1 MEYYDK
7 RTLQLIQI
15 LNDTPYEVGLS
26 VGFTDLQE
34 KPHNK
39 WLTEWLYGTSD
50 ITTQAH
56 RGSFKTSTLAL
67 FIALH
72 AVRYPHEN
80 LIFIRKTD
88 TDVAE
93 IIRLIIKIMETTAF
107 QEFCRALY
115 GADVHITRAT
125 TSELE
130 TDVYRGGS
138 GASQILGM
146 GIGGSLTG
154 KHADVV
160 VTDDIVNVKDR
171 ISRAERERTKL
182 MYMELQNIKN
192 RGGRIINTGT
202 PWHKDDA
209 FSLMPTPTGE
219 FRWDCYQSEKVGLV
233 TTDDIK
239 HLRSSMSA
247 SLYAANYEL
256 RHIADENA
264 LFTDAQF
271 TSDTARIFNGIC
283 HIDAAYG
290 GEDST
295 AFTVIQEHAGN
306 LIVYGKKYS
315 QHVDDC
321 IEDILRL
328 KEKYMAGTT
337 WCEDNGD
344 KGYLKKELKAK
355 GDIASSYHE
364 KMNKHIKISTY
375 LKENW
380 GRVLFLDAT
389 DPEYIAEILDYTEHA
404 AHDDCPDSLA
414 SAIRQLGKKPLT
426 LNRKVRQGL

>member
-1 MEYYDK
+1 MQRGVCGNMNDK
-7 RTLQLIQI
+7 ELVIKLVKE
-15 LNDTPYEVGLS
+15 TPHKIANEVGFEDIK
-26 VGFTDLQE
+26 GY
-34 KPHNK
+34 PHDQWIDRILLGK
-39 WLTEWLYGTSD
+39 EDYTLL
-50 ITTQAH
+50 AH
-56 RGSFKTSTLAL
+56 RGSYKSSTLAVC
-67 FIALH
+67 IALTMVLKPEDNILFLRK
-72 AVRYPHEN
+72 ADNDVSEM
-80 LIFIRKTD
+80 IRMVKR
-88 TDVAE
+88 V
-93 IIRLIIKIMETTAF
+93 
-107 QEFCRALY
+107 
-115 GADVHITRAT
+115 
-125 TSELE
+125 LE
-130 TDVYRGGS
+130 TDTIKRLAIILYRKPLYFIEVSASAITTNLFINASGS
-138 GASQILGM
+138 SQLLGL
-146 GIGGSLTG
+146 GLKSSITG
-154 KHADVV
+154 KHANIVI
-160 VTDDIVNVKDR
+160 TDDICNITDR
-171 ISRAERERTKL
+171 ISRAERDRTKL
-182 MYMELQNIKN
+182 QYQELQNIRN
-192 RGGRIINTGT
+192 RGGRIINCGTRWHRDDVFSMMKNIDQYTYRDTGLISDEEI
-202 PWHKDDA
+202 KD
-209 FSLMPTPTGE
+209 
-219 FRWDCYQSEKVGLV
+219 
-233 TTDDIK
+233 
-239 HLRSSMSA
+239 LRASMSA
-247 SLYAANYEL
+247 SLFACNYEL
-256 RHIADENA
+256 KIIADENA

-389 DPEYIAEILDYTEHA
+389 DPEYISEILDYTEHA

-414 SAIRQLGKKPLT
+414 SAIRQLGLKPMT
-426 LNRKVRQGL
+426 LNRKVRHGL

>member
-1 MEYYDK
+1 MTTSQKNTIDLLE
-7 RTLQLIQI
+7 
-15 LNDTPYEVGLS
+15 NNPVEVGKAL
-26 VGFTDLQE
+26 GFTDLTE
-34 KPHNK
+34 LHNT
-39 WLTEWLYGTSD
+39 WLKDWLWGYGDS
-50 ITTQAH
+50 TTQAH
-56 RGSFKTSTLAL
+56 RGSYKTTDLAVYIAL
-67 FIALH
+67 FML
-72 AVRYPHEN
+72 VFRDKN
-80 LIFIRKTD
+80 LIFLRKTD

-93 IIRLIIKIMETTAF
+93 VIRQVARVVRSGAYQRLAKN
-107 QEFCRALY
+107 LY
-115 GADVHITRAT
+115 GITPIVLKETA
-125 TSELE
+125 SEIHTNL
-130 TDVYRGGS
+130 YNGIS
-138 GASQILGM
+138 GASQVV
-146 GIGGSLTG
+146 GIGLGGSLTG

-160 VTDDIVNVKDR
+160 VTDDIVNIKDR
-171 ISRAERERTKL
+171 VSRAERERTKL

-192 RGGRIINTGT
+192 RDGRIINTGT

-209 FSLMPTPTGE
+209 FSLMPNIKKY
-219 FRWDCYQSEKVGLV
+219 DCYSTGLM
-233 TTDDIK
+233 TQEEIK
-239 HLRSSMSA
+239 YLRQTMSA
-247 SLYAANYEL
+247 SLFSANYEL
-256 RHIADENA
+256 KHIADENA

-321 IEDILRL
+321 IEDILHL

-389 DPEYIAEILDYTEHA
+389 DPEYISEILDYTEHA

-414 SAIRQLGKKPLT
+414 SAIRQLGLKPMT
-426 LNRKVRQGL
+426 LNRKVRHGL